1 MIKKLIKSFLPVSMQ
16 SFLKRLIIPET
27 TISPKPSKSRQ
38 ESNSWLK
45 HHASDIVGSV
55 LSIGSGTDEDK
66 EGGRYRDYFINCS
79 SYITSEITSEFEV
92 DMVLDI
98 RSMTQIQN
106 NSFDCVFC
114 SGVLEHVDD
123 YRSGLKEITRILKC
137 GGILLLGLP
146 FRQAIHL
153 APNDYWRFTEYGIK
167 YLLRDD
173 YEILELT
180 PIDNSVSGF
189 PAAYWIKAK
198 KR

>member
-1 MIKKLIKSFLPVSMQ
+1 MIKTLIRSFLPVSMQ
-16 SFLKRLIIPET
+16 SFLRRLIISEKT
-27 TISPKPSKSRQ
+27 SLSKPSKSRQ

-45 HHASDIVGSV
+45 RYALDIVGSV
-55 LSIGSGTDEDK
+55 LSIGSGTDEDQ
-66 EGGRYRDYFINCS
+66 EGRKYRDYFINCS
-79 SYITSEITSEFEV
+79 SYTTSEITSEFEV
-92 DMVLDI
+92 DMILNVC
-98 RSMTQIQN
+98 SMTQIQN

-146 FRQAIHL
+146 FRQSIHL

-167 YLLRDD
+167 YMLQDD
-173 YEILELT
+173 YKILELT

-189 PAAYWIKAK
+189 PVAYWVKAK
-198 KR
+198 KQ